1 MSNAE
6 TSDALSI
13 GTATRIREL
22 LDERSMTPQDLS
34 YETRINAGVI
44 SRWLRGAVM
53 PNARSIITICTYFGV
68 SSDWLLG
75 LSTER
80 HHGRLV
86 SRTAAEIVDMTDQLE
101 ANERQRQASRN
112 RRQS

>member
-1 MSNAE
+1 MGNAE
-6 TSDALSI
+6 TSDALAI
-13 GTATRIREL
+13 GTGVRIREL

-53 PNARSIITICTYFGV
+53 PNARSIITVCTYFGV

-75 LSTER
+75 LVAER
-80 HHGRLV
+80 RPAPPR
-86 SRTAAEIVDMTDQLE
+86 SRTAVEIVDMTSELE
-101 ANERQRQASRN
+101 ASPPPRRESRS
-112 RRQS
+112 RRRS